1 MNVYL
6 RNAAPWVALLACVL
20 GVALLDRTFVHWRND
35 PRSFPFANGKY
46 PTSADIDPALRSHFT
61 NRALLK
67 PEALVGAGLLGLS
80 VVLFGLFPVREPSE
94 STQLQ
99 PEEPVSKNGHGAAS
113 SPDQN

>member
-1 MNVYL
+1 MNVSP

-35 PRSFPFANGKY
+35 PRSLPFANGEY
-46 PTSADIDPALRSHFT
+46 PTSADIDPALQSHFT

-80 VVLFGLFPVREPSE
+80 VILFGLFPVREASE
-94 STQLQ
+94 NPQLRPGEQ
-99 PEEPVSKNGHGAAS
+99 MSADGHGAAS